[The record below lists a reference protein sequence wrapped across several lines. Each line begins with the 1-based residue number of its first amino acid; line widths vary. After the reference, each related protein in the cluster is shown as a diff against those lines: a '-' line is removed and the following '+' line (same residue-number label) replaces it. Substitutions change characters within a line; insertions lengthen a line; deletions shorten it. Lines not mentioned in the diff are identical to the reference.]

1 VRIRFRSGRSLL
13 FDTAF
18 HSPAAM
24 ACLAASLRGRV
35 NAPGLHLQ
43 SRLRISF
50 DPFGSPLPPLS
61 WVFCAPQG
69 AISAVHPLS
78 NPIRKRFVCAQAAAP
93 LQDLSILPVHSAL
106 PKFSRKSL
114 PLRVARSAFTPR
126 RVENNLLPTARR
138 INAPAPLL
146 PAWLA
151 YVCIESISMGR
162 THLVRGV
169 VPGS

>member
-1 VRIRFRSGRSLL
+1 MVLTIRAMDFPFQKNTNNNQPRVEEIQSYDLNIQLRLVAPVRIRFRSGRSLL
-13 FDTAF
+13 LDTAF
-18 HSPAAM
+18 HSPAAIT
-24 ACLAASLRGRV
+24 CLAASLRGRV

-78 NPIRKRFVCAQAAAP
+78 NPIRKRFVCSQAAAP

-114 PLRVARSAFTPR
+114 PLRGR
-126 RVENNLLPTARR
+126 R
-138 INAPAPLL
+138 
-146 PAWLA
+146 
-151 YVCIESISMGR
+151 
-162 THLVRGV
+162 
-169 VPGS
+169 